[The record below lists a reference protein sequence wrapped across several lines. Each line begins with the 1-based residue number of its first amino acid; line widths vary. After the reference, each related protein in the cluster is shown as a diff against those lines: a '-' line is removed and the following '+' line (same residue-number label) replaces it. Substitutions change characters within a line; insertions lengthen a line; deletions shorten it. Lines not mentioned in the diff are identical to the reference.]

1 MMGVLR
7 LLLKAR
13 DIWDISADSYCR
25 SQRATRARWQ
35 SRWVDESGLLL
46 LLARHRLL
54 LQMLPRTDVSW
65 ICAGLEVEVRL
76 ESVLRQPIIRGSVW
90 GGMSVMSV
98 VRGRRSCV
106 RVICTVKGYPALC
119 MCDGRDN
126 ACLLC

>member
-1 MMGVLR
+1 MGVLR
-7 LLLKAR
+7 LMLEVL
-13 DIWDISADSYCR
+13 DIICGESYCR

-35 SRWVDESGLLL
+35 SRWVDESGLL

-76 ESVLRQPIIRGSVW
+76 KSVLRQPIIRGSVW

-98 VRGRRSCV
+98 VRGRRSRV